1 MADRGRGRRQG
12 LEGLPVNAGEV
23 WAFDAVRSS
32 MRGGDRGA
40 LVLTWACSIGLVSLA
55 VWGGSVILGA
65 FGGVALVLALW
76 WTLTKWRSRRD
87 AERQMR
93 RTAARDA
100 P

>member
-1 MADRGRGRRQG
+1 MADRGGRRRQG
-12 LEGLPVNAGEV
+12 LEGLPVNADEV

-40 LVLTWACSIGLVSLA
+40 LVLIWAGSIGLIWLA
-55 VWGGSVILGA
+55 VWGGSVILGVLGA
-65 FGGVALVLALW
+65 VALALALW

-93 RTAARDA
+93 RAAAREA